1 MSDKISLPYSDLNES
16 HMQGYASG
24 VNTEKTSI
32 QGEHMKTS
40 QLIIISFSLIIIS
53 FIAGIVVDRQYGPA
67 LFDATVG
74 KVLPPTVAQ
83 QIQQDLPVGQGI
95 TGQIAQDESLVVN
108 VVDRVSSS
116 VVTVG
121 IKKTQRVLRGSPF
134 GELFDPFGFFGTPR
148 GQQPQLE
155 EQNIEQDI
163 GSGFVISQD
172 GLVVTNKHVVSDTD
186 AEYKIISKDDKEYE
200 VEKIY
205 RDPTLDIA
213 ILQVKNLDIKPLVLG
228 DSNKLRVGQY
238 VIAIGTALGEFRNT
252 VTTGVVSGLG
262 RGIEAGDQFGYATEQ
277 LDNVI
282 QTDAAINPGNSGGPL
297 LNSNGEVIGVSV
309 ATAGGAD
316 NISFAIPINIIKESI
331 DNFNKTGKFDRAFLG
346 VQYKMI
352 SRDLAILN
360 EIPEGAY
367 LVTVVDESPAANG
380 GLQKGDI
387 IKKMDGKTVTDAD
400 GGLAKM
406 ISQLKIGQRVE
417 VEYWRNGETKT
428 ATVTLGESGQ

>member
-1 MSDKISLPYSDLNES
+1 MIEY
-16 HMQGYASG
+16 
-24 VNTEKTSI
+24 
-32 QGEHMKTS
+32 MKTS
-40 QLIIISFSLIIIS
+40 QLLIISATLIIVS
-53 FIAGIVVDRQYGPA
+53 FIAGVVVDRQYGPA
-67 LFDATVG
+67 LFDATLG
-74 KVLPPTVAQ
+74 KVLSPQLSQ
-83 QIQQDLPVGQGI
+83 QIQQDLPIGQGI

-108 VVDRVSSS
+108 VVDRVSPS

-121 IKKTQRVLRGSPF
+121 IKKTQRVIRGNPF
-134 GELFDPFGFFGTPR
+134 GGLFDPFGFFGMPR
-148 GQQPQLE
+148 GQQQPQLE

-213 ILQVKNLDIKPLVLG
+213 ILQVKDLDIKPLILG
-228 DSNKLRVGQY
+228 DSDKLRVGQY

-262 RGIEAGDQFGYATEQ
+262 RGIEAGSQFGYATEQ

-297 LNSNGEVIGVSV
+297 LNSSGEVIGVSV

-367 LVTVVDESPAANG
+367 LVTVVDDSPAARG

-406 ISQLKIGQRVE
+406 ISQLKIGQKVE